1 MNEVL
6 KVLKERRSIRAF
18 RPEPLKKEDLDA
30 IVEAGLYAPSAK
42 NLQST
47 KLVVVRDAAVL
58 ARLERLNSRIL
69 GTPEGTP
76 FYGAPEAI
84 VVLSDSE
91 YPNWLQ
97 DGSLVMGNL
106 MNAAAALGIGSCWIN
121 RAMETFEL
129 PEGKAGRVGSG
140 RKLEGRR
147 QLHFRLY
154 GSGCPGGQGPERGPR
169 SVCVRGRTMNEAIRQ
184 VTHVQN
190 IRYDKAT
197 ERLYIIDQTLLPN
210 EEKEIELRTVEE
222 MIEAIKMLR
231 IRGAPAI
238 GICAGYCMYALA
250 RDIDAKDNETFYR
263 KLQIDGEL
271 LGAAR
276 PTAVNLR
283 WAVGEML
290 DAAKAHLKDNR
301 AELLEVLY
309 RKAVDIHEDDIA
321 KCTAISE
328 CGLSLLKDGDGVL
341 THCNAG
347 PLATSRYG
355 TGQGP
360 FLLAAERGIHIR
372 VFADETRPLLQG
384 ARLTSYELQRAGVDV
399 TLICDNMASMV
410 MKNGWVQACF
420 VGCDRIAANGDFA
433 NKIGTSGVA
442 ILAKHYGIPVYTLG
456 PTSTIDMNC
465 PDGAH
470 IPIELRDGDEIKN
483 LWYEKPMALPEV
495 KCFNPSFDVT
505 DHELLTGIVTE
516 KGICYPPFNE
526 SLAALFKDKE

>member
-1 MNEVL
+1 
-6 KVLKERRSIRAF
+6 
-18 RPEPLKKEDLDA
+18 
-30 IVEAGLYAPSAK
+30 
-42 NLQST
+42 
-47 KLVVVRDAAVL
+47 
-58 ARLERLNSRIL
+58 
-69 GTPEGTP
+69 
-76 FYGAPEAI
+76 
-84 VVLSDSE
+84 
-91 YPNWLQ
+91 
-97 DGSLVMGNL
+97 
-106 MNAAAALGIGSCWIN
+106 
-121 RAMETFEL
+121 
-129 PEGKAGRVGSG
+129 
-140 RKLEGRR
+140 
-147 QLHFRLY
+147 
-154 GSGCPGGQGPERGPR
+154 
-169 SVCVRGRTMNEAIRQ
+169 MNEAIRQ

-290 DAAKAHLKDNR
+290 DTAKTHLKDDR
-301 AELLEVLY
+301 AELLEALY

-321 KCTAISE
+321 KCTAISDY
-328 CGLSLLKDGDGVL
+328 GLSLLK
-341 THCNAG
+341 
-347 PLATSRYG
+347 
-355 TGQGP
+355 
-360 FLLAAERGIHIR
+360 
-372 VFADETRPLLQG
+372 
-384 ARLTSYELQRAGVDV
+384 
-399 TLICDNMASMV
+399 
-410 MKNGWVQACF
+410 
-420 VGCDRIAANGDFA
+420 
-433 NKIGTSGVA
+433 
-442 ILAKHYGIPVYTLG
+442 
-456 PTSTIDMNC
+456 
-465 PDGAH
+465 
-470 IPIELRDGDEIKN
+470 DGDEIKN

-516 KGICYPPFNE
+516 KGICYPPFTE

>member
-1 MNEVL
+1 
-6 KVLKERRSIRAF
+6 
-18 RPEPLKKEDLDA
+18 
-30 IVEAGLYAPSAK
+30 
-42 NLQST
+42 
-47 KLVVVRDAAVL
+47 
-58 ARLERLNSRIL
+58 
-69 GTPEGTP
+69 
-76 FYGAPEAI
+76 
-84 VVLSDSE
+84 
-91 YPNWLQ
+91 
-97 DGSLVMGNL
+97 
-106 MNAAAALGIGSCWIN
+106 
-121 RAMETFEL
+121 
-129 PEGKAGRVGSG
+129 
-140 RKLEGRR
+140 
-147 QLHFRLY
+147 
-154 GSGCPGGQGPERGPR
+154 
-169 SVCVRGRTMNEAIRQ
+169 MNEAIRQ

-190 IRYDKAT
+190 IRYDKAE

-263 KLQIDGEL
+263 KLQVDGEL

-290 DAAKAHLKDNR
+290 DTAKTHLKDDR
-301 AELLEVLY
+301 AELLEALY

-328 CGLSLLKDGDGVL
+328 YGLSLLKDGDGVL

-384 ARLTSYELQRAGVDV
+384 ARLTSYELEKAGVDV
-399 TLICDNMASMV
+399 TLICDNMASQV
-410 MKNGWVQACF
+410 MKNCWIQAVL
-420 VGCDRIAANGDFA
+420 VGCDRVAMNGDAA

-442 ILAKHYGIPVYTLG
+442 ILAKHYGIPFYVLG
-456 PTSTIDMNC
+456 PTSTVDPHC
-465 PDGAH
+465 ATGAD
-470 IPIELRDGDEIKN
+470 IQIEERHGDEIKE
-483 LWYEKPMALPEV
+483 LYFERPTALPQT
-495 KCFNPSFDVT
+495 KCYNPAFDVT
-505 DHELLTGIVTE
+505 DHNLITAIITD
-516 KGICYPPFNE
+516 KGILRPPYTE
-526 SLAALFKDKE
+526 SLRALFQEEV

>member
-1 MNEVL
+1 MNEDI
-6 KVLKERRSIRAF
+6 RR
-18 RPEPLKKEDLDA
+18 
-30 IVEAGLYAPSAK
+30 
-42 NLQST
+42 
-47 KLVVVRDAAVL
+47 
-58 ARLERLNSRIL
+58 
-69 GTPEGTP
+69 
-76 FYGAPEAI
+76 
-84 VVLSDSE
+84 
-91 YPNWLQ
+91 
-97 DGSLVMGNL
+97 
-106 MNAAAALGIGSCWIN
+106 
-121 RAMETFEL
+121 
-129 PEGKAGRVGSG
+129 
-140 RKLEGRR
+140 
-147 QLHFRLY
+147 
-154 GSGCPGGQGPERGPR
+154 
-169 SVCVRGRTMNEAIRQ
+169 

-190 IRYDKAT
+190 IRYDKDA

-210 EEKEIELRTVEE
+210 EEREIELRTIEE
-222 MIEAIKMLR
+222 MVEAIKKLR

-238 GICAGYCMYALA
+238 GICAGYCMYV
-250 RDIDAKDNETFYR
+250 
-263 KLQIDGEL
+263 
-271 LGAAR
+271 GAAR

-283 WAVGEML
+283 WAVGEMMA
-290 DAAKAHLKDNR
+290 AAKAHLKDNR
-301 AELLEVLY
+301 AALLDALY
-309 RKAVDIHEDDIA
+309 RKAAEIHEDDIA

-328 CGLSLLKDGDGVL
+328 YGLSLLHEGDGVL

-355 TGQGP
+355 TAQGP
-360 FLLAAERGIHIR
+360 FLLAAERGIHIK

-516 KGICYPPFNE
+516 KGICYPPFTE

>member
-1 MNEVL
+1 
-6 KVLKERRSIRAF
+6 
-18 RPEPLKKEDLDA
+18 
-30 IVEAGLYAPSAK
+30 
-42 NLQST
+42 
-47 KLVVVRDAAVL
+47 
-58 ARLERLNSRIL
+58 
-69 GTPEGTP
+69 
-76 FYGAPEAI
+76 
-84 VVLSDSE
+84 
-91 YPNWLQ
+91 
-97 DGSLVMGNL
+97 
-106 MNAAAALGIGSCWIN
+106 
-121 RAMETFEL
+121 
-129 PEGKAGRVGSG
+129 
-140 RKLEGRR
+140 
-147 QLHFRLY
+147 
-154 GSGCPGGQGPERGPR
+154 
-169 SVCVRGRTMNEAIRQ
+169 MNEAIRQ

-190 IRYDKAT
+190 IRYDKAE

-250 RDIDAKDNETFYR
+250 RDIDAKDNEAFYR

-271 LGAAR
+271 LGVAR

-290 DAAKAHLKDNR
+290 DTAKAHLKDDR
-301 AELLEVLY
+301 AELLEALY

-321 KCTAISE
+321 KCTAIYE
-328 CGLSLLKDGDGVL
+328 YGLSLLKDGDGVL

-526 SLAALFKDKE
+526 SLAALFKDKK